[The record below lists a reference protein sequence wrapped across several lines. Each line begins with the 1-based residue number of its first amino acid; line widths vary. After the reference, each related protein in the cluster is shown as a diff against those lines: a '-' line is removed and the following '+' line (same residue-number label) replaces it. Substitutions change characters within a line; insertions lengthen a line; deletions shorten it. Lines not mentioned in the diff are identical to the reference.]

1 MAFDIR
7 ATVNGTADS
16 KEGAHAAAQIL
27 RRLMAESGFTGVIE
41 VRELGTNEAFIRD
54 VVERTE
60 KETER

>member
-16 KEGAHAAAQIL
+16 KEEAHTAAQIL
-27 RRLMAESGFTGVIE
+27 RRLLADNGFTGVIE

-54 VVERTE
+54 IVGRTE
-60 KETER
+60 KEAER

>member
-16 KEGAHAAAQIL
+16 KEKAHAAAQIL
-27 RRLMAESGFTGVIE
+27 RRLMAENGFTGIIE

-54 VVERTE
+54 VVGRTE
-60 KETER
+60 KEAER